1 MLHVLFKCKKNKT
14 SVEETKDSYYFS
26 ALLPSFGKDGCCN
39 QFLFFSCN
47 NVIFIFLGETN
58 WLIVATG
65 VADCYYNVTD
75 LPTGAAY
82 RFRVAC
88 VNKAG
93 QGPYSNLSQKIILD
107 STGAQFFLPKLVV
120 FNNFTWLAAN
130 NLLNKAML
138 IFAAGVPILN
148 ALLVSF
154 TFFMFFEDKW
164 HVTKLQNDS
173 EFNPKY

>member
-39 QFLFFSCN
+39 QFLFFTCN

-93 QGPYSNLSQKIILD
+93 QGPYSNLSEKVVLD
-107 STGAQFFLPKLVV
+107 STGAQKFCGSHLFH
-120 FNNFTWLAAN
+120 A
-130 NLLNKAML
+130 
-138 IFAAGVPILN
+138 
-148 ALLVSF
+148 VSS
-154 TFFMFFEDKW
+154 
-164 HVTKLQNDS
+164 Q
-173 EFNPKY
+173 